1 MTTTST
7 SIHIIRDR
15 YSFNINFHMKDIHPL
30 NYIDKVSGYKLDS
43 FYLHHYS

>member
-15 YSFNINFHMKDIHPL
+15 YSFNINFHMKDNPL